1 MSLLPDLRPRQP
13 GNVCRL
19 RPAPHRQRPGTRRS
33 AMPACR
39 PAKTMICSICARVS
53 PAEISKITGEPRS
66 TALFGLA
73 AELPAALL
81 ARLLGIHISVA
92 VAWQRASSGDWT
104 AYAADYSRRQH
115 GPADI
120 GEGVEPSSRPRQ
132 PDRGPGLRTPS
143 SPGGQDPRPLR
154 AAPAD
159 PAPGAG
165 PGRPGLPRRPC
176 RHDRLD
182 QVFHRAVQDVQ
193 QRHEDLQAQPFGPV
207 LSAAGARARIGLNH
221 ANQPTRVRFR
231 ISGGDPEGIPGMDRG
246 GTAKARESRVSL
258 RRQAASMAGEHGIQA
273 PALRTRCPAMRT
285 PASRS
290 RAPWTK

>member
-1 MSLLPDLRPRQP
+1 MPVSQHRPPCRSPPNCPPPDQHRWLANQGSRR
-13 GNVCRL
+13 RL
-19 RPAPHRQRPGTRRS
+19 ATAPPSRT
-33 AMPACR
+33 AC
-39 PAKTMICSICARVS
+39 
-53 PAEISKITGEPRS
+53 
-66 TALFGLA
+66 A
-73 AELPAALL
+73 AGPAA
-81 ARLLGIHISVA
+81 
-92 VAWQRASSGDWT
+92 ASSVRAGSAEVLNQARDHT
-104 AYAADYSRRQH
+104 NR
-115 GPADI
+115 I
-120 GEGVEPSSRPRQ
+120 E
-132 PDRGPGLRTPS
+132 DRVLRTPS

-176 RHDRLD
+176 RHDWLD

-258 RRQAASMAGEHGIQA
+258 RRQAASMAGN
-273 PALRTRCPAMRT
+273 T
-285 PASRS
+285 ASRPRS
-290 RAPWTK
+290 TNALPCDADSSVAVEGALDEVKPRLGESAGCADVLALPCWP